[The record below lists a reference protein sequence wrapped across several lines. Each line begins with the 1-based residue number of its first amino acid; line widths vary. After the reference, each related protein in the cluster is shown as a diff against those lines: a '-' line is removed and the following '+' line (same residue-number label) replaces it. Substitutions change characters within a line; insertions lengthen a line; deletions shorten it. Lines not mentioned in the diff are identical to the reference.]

1 MSNRIIIAGRPMGV
15 DVFRAGEEIF
25 SPAFTFLALEGKHRL
40 LAYKNGNVK
49 KNRYLFAFPNPF
61 DIR

>member
-1 MSNRIIIAGRPMGV
+1 MGV